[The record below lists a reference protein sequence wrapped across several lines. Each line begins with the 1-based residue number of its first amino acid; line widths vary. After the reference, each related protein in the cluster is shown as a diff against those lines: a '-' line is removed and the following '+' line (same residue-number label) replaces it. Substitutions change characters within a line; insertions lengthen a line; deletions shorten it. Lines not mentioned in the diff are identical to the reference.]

1 MGAADASLNA
11 ERHKVVS
18 WHPACRD
25 GRFAFTHIMAL
36 PETDLQIQM
45 RSASYLSFC
54 YLQYLT
60 TFLVFRALY
69 LSLKIYTSQYL
80 SADARMR
87 R

>member
-1 MGAADASLNA
+1 MGAANASLNA
-11 ERHKVVS
+11 ERPKVVS
-18 WHPACRD
+18 WRPACLFR
-25 GRFAFTHIMAL
+25 RFAFTHIMAL

-60 TFLVFRALY
+60 TFLVFRALC